1 MRHIKKFESF
11 DLGRFSEEE
20 EGDLGLH
27 GTAPEE
33 VECEPCDSD
42 EEGRE
47 EEEGDYFYS
56 EEGEEVTEEE
66 EEMRRKV
73 WGDEATV
80 ERVASFSN
88 FLREAKKAK
97 PDFLDLDKD
106 GNKKESM
113 KKAAKD
119 AKEDKKDNKK
129 EDKKADKKD
138 DKKADKKDD
147 AKKPK
152 FGSKEW
158 REMYAKK

>member
-1 MRHIKKFESF
+1 MKHIKKFESF

-20 EGDLGLH
+20 EGDYGLLG
-27 GTAPEE
+27 AEPEE
-33 VECEPCDSD
+33 MEDECEPCNAGES
-42 EEGRE
+42 GE

-56 EEGEEVTEEE
+56 EEDEEESEEE
-66 EEMRRKV
+66 EGEMRRKV

-80 ERVASFSN
+80 ERVSSFAN
-88 FLREAKKAK
+88 FINEKKAK
-97 PDFLDLDKD
+97 PDFLDVDKD
-106 GNKKESM
+106 GDKKESM

-138 DKKADKKDD
+138 N

>member
-1 MRHIKKFESF
+1 MKHIKKFESF
-11 DLGRFSEEE
+11 DLGRFSDEEE
-20 EGDLGLH
+20 NLH
-27 GTAPEE
+27 GTQPEE
-33 VECEPCDSD
+33 MEECEPCNPEDEERHSEEEEDEYFYSD
-42 EEGRE
+42 EEEGSE
-47 EEEGDYFYS
+47 EEEH
-56 EEGEEVTEEE
+56 
-66 EEMRRKV
+66 MRRKV

-80 ERVASFSN
+80 ERISSFNN
-88 FLREAKKAK
+88 FLKEAKKAK

-119 AKEDKKDNKK
+119 AKDNKDNKK
-129 EDKKADKKD
+129 EDKKADKKE